1 MPTYEYS
8 CEKCG
13 ITFELFQSMRDAPL
27 KICTCGKKGRVKRL
41 VGRGAGI
48 IFKGSGFYETDY
60 RRRPAKAAG
69 GRSDSPAPAKSDGS
83 SASAGGSGTASPV
96 AAGAPARKQDRLSPQ
111 RKVRHDVTQD
121 REQDR

>member
-8 CEKCG
+8 CQKCG

-27 KICTCGKKGRVKRL
+27 KICTCGKKGKVKRL

-60 RRRPAKAAG
+60 KRRPVRPAADKSDGQGAGKAAG
-69 GRSDSPAPAKSDGS
+69 AATSSPKGDATTPTAKATPG
-83 SASAGGSGTASPV
+83 
-96 AAGAPARKQDRLSPQ
+96 K
-111 RKVRHDVTQD
+111 K
-121 REQDR
+121 